1 MRVGGV
7 DGKMIDHHCNECKL
21 YSALFAH
28 LIIFPFPLSL
38 NGEFRIKLLMI
49 DLYLKYQ
56 SQHVNALKLFHIL
69 VFSFKLIGIIE

>member
-1 MRVGGV
+1 MRLFEMRVGGV
-7 DGKMIDHHCNECKL
+7 GDKMIDHHCNECKI

-38 NGEFRIKLLMI
+38 NGEFRTKLLMI

-56 SQHVNALKLFHIL
+56 CQHVNALKA
-69 VFSFKLIGIIE
+69 VVSYTSF

>member
-7 DGKMIDHHCNECKL
+7 GGKMIDHHCNECKL

-38 NGEFRIKLLMI
+38 NGEFRIKLLTI

-56 SQHVNALKLFHIL
+56 SQHVNALKA
-69 VFSFKLIGIIE
+69 VVSYTSFQF